1 MKCTTHND
9 GSARVVLSVR
19 VRGLTCRLLFCNEEY
34 IAKHMNHQDSHSD
47 EKQERLKEKLRD
59 ELGPVI
65 VGLLDRSSGL
75 EDIIVNEDSRIWVK
89 RTGSPFEQVGELSS
103 RQARGAMMTI
113 ASMQKTT
120 VTELRPVLETQIP
133 IWKFRFAGL
142 IEPVVPSPSFAI
154 RVKSDKKR
162 NLRDLQRQ
170 GILTTKEDPRN
181 RRCQQEDFIAKVKGL
196 DHLQAIQQAIL
207 ARKSILIVGGT
218 GAGKTTIA
226 NAILEEIGT
235 LTPSDRVL
243 VIEDTPEL
251 LLDSANS
258 LSMLATTE
266 FDQLKCLKVAL
277 RLKPDRIVVGEVRDG
292 AAALPLLKSWNTGH
306 PGGVS
311 TLHANSAAEAL
322 DRLES
327 LVREATDA
335 PQQRMIGSAVDV
347 VISVVNDPV
356 AGRKVREV
364 AVVTGYQDGRYLLTQ
379 V

>member
-1 MKCTTHND
+1 MHPD
-9 GSARVVLSVR
+9 A
-19 VRGLTCRLLFCNEEY
+19 
-34 IAKHMNHQDSHSD
+34 HSD
-47 EKQERLKEKLRD
+47 EKQERLREKLRD
-59 ELGPVI
+59 ELGPLI
-65 VGLLDRSSGL
+65 VGLLDKSSGL

-89 RTGSPFEQVGELSS
+89 RTGSSFEHVGELST

-120 VTELRPVLETQIP
+120 VTELRPVLETQLP

-154 RVKSDKKR
+154 RVKPDRKR
-162 NLRDLQRQ
+162 SLRDLQAQ
-170 GILTTKEDPRN
+170 GILTKKDDPRN
-181 RRCQQEDFIAKVKGL
+181 RRAVQEDFIGRLQGL
-196 DHLQAIQQAIL
+196 DHIEVIQEAIR
-207 ARKSILIVGGT
+207 ARKNMLIVGGT

-226 NAILEEIGT
+226 NAILEEIGS
-235 LTPSDRVL
+235 LTPGDRVL
-243 VIEDTPEL
+243 VIEDTQEL

-277 RLKPDRIVVGEVRDG
+277 RLKPDRIIVGEVRDG
-292 AAALPLLKSWNTGH
+292 AAALPLLKAWNTGH

-311 TLHANSAAEAL
+311 TIHANSAAEAL
-322 DRLES
+322 VRLED
-327 LVREATDA
+327 LVREATEA
-335 PQQRMIGSAVDV
+335 PQQRTIGAAVDV

-356 AGRKVREV
+356 EGRKVQEV
-364 AVVTGYQDGRYLLTQ
+364 AVVTGYRDGRYLLTQ

>member
-1 MKCTTHND
+1 MSESRRTMVHT
-9 GSARVVLSVR
+9 
-19 VRGLTCRLLFCNEEY
+19 
-34 IAKHMNHQDSHSD
+34 SHSD
-47 EKQERLKEKLRD
+47 EKQERLQEKLRD
-59 ELGPVI
+59 ELGPLI
-65 VGLLDRSSGL
+65 CGLLDQSSGI
-75 EDIIVNEDSRIWVK
+75 EDILVNEDWRIWVK
-89 RTGSPFEQVGELSS
+89 RTGAAFEQVGELAG
-103 RQARGAMMTI
+103 RQSRGAMMTI

-120 VTELRPVLETQIP
+120 VTESKPVLETQLP
-133 IWKFRFAGL
+133 IWKYRFAGL
-142 IEPVVPSPSFAI
+142 IEPVVLSPSFAI

-162 NLRDLQRQ
+162 SLRDLQRQ
-170 GILTTKEDPRN
+170 GILTTKDDPRN
-181 RRCQQEDFIAKVKGL
+181 RRSEQEDFIAAISNL
-196 DHLQAIQQAIL
+196 DHLEVIQQAII
-207 ARKSILIVGGT
+207 AHKNILVVGGT

-235 LTPSDRVL
+235 LTPGDRVL
-243 VIEDTPEL
+243 VIEDTQEL

-311 TLHANSAAEAL
+311 TLHANSATEAL
-322 DRLES
+322 DRLEA

-335 PQQRMIGSAVDV
+335 PQQRMIGSAVDL
-347 VISVVNDPV
+347 VISVVNDPIQ
-356 AGRKVREV
+356 GRKVQEV
-364 AVVTGYQDGRYLLTQ
+364 AVVTGYENGRYVLTQ